1 VIPPLTSGMLLQ
13 YPNKSPE
20 VEIITVQLQEQSLL
34 YFEAVMEGYEN
45 SVREEIRLKI
55 IELHTQL
62 TAQKIINLGL
72 EYSRQ

>member
-1 VIPPLTSGMLLQ
+1 MLLQ

-20 VEIITVQLQEQSLL
+20 VEMITVQLQEQSLL

-45 SVREEIRLKI
+45 SVRKEIRLKI